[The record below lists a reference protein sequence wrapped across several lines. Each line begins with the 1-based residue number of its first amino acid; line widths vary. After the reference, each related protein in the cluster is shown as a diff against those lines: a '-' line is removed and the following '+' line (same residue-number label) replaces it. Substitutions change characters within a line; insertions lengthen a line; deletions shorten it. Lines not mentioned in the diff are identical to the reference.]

1 MLTSNSNSDCLFCSI
16 IDRKED
22 AIILWETDH
31 FISFMDKYPINPGHV
46 LVLPKNHY
54 EFLTDMND
62 DDVGL
67 LFQNVSKIA
76 KSMQNA
82 IPYDG
87 INIGQSNGNA
97 ASQQIFHVHVHI
109 IPRFKGDSGK
119 NFWPD
124 RKNMKFEEILQIAEK
139 IKSQLENNM

>member
-76 KSMQNA
+76 KSMKNT
-82 IPYDG
+82 I
-87 INIGQSNGNA
+87 GNA
-97 ASQQIFHVHVHI
+97 RETGEKRAMKSKAFQAFPFCPISGIF
-109 IPRFKGDSGK
+109 
-119 NFWPD
+119 
-124 RKNMKFEEILQIAEK
+124 
-139 IKSQLENNM
+139 